1 MKQETLDNQPVLLRL
16 LHLLLSSPLLLR
28 FITNVTMVKITLCNK
43 CHNDKD
49 YVL

>member
-16 LHLLLSSPLLLR
+16 LHLLLSSPLLLHY
-28 FITNVTMVKITLCNK
+28 VTSVTIVKITLCNK
-43 CHNDKD
+43 CHNAKD